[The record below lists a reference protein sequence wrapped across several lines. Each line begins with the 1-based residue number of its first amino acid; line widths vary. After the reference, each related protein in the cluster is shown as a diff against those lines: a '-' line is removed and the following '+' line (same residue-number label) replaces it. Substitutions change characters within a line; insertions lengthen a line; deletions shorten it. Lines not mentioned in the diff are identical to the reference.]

1 MADEKDFREP
11 DGATQDYELDEV
23 FELAFEIDAFL
34 RAHNLKYRTKFPME
48 QRQRE
53 ILADKMLESDT
64 FYIKHLIS
72 SVLGHEGDAL
82 MLMKRNLEKINILSI
97 I

>member
-1 MADEKDFREP
+1 MMNFLSWSLNLILIWRISLWQMKKDFREP

-23 FELAFEIDAFL
+23 LNLLFEIDAFL

-53 ILADKMLESDT
+53 ILADKMLESD
-64 FYIKHLIS
+64 
-72 SVLGHEGDAL
+72 
-82 MLMKRNLEKINILSI
+82 ILY
-97 I
+97 